1 MRLVRGVATEPGRPG
16 AENDDFHCED
26 PALGLFA
33 VASGS
38 AGGWVVSRTAIRAL
52 RQYIAETNAG
62 VDAPWPCS
70 LVSSLSFNGN
80 RLRAAVVI
88 ASRSVDEART
98 SPLQLAAV
106 LWSDHKSV
114 AVSSVGDC
122 HVYVARTGR
131 LHRVQPNAVPIRSP
145 SPADAPVVAVC
156 EVEYEPEDRW
166 LICSRGIHT
175 GLPHTEIASVL
186 LDGAMPAPELG
197 PRLIELAATRHPV
210 KATAIVVS
218 PAERRPVKWPS
229 VSESI

>member
-1 MRLVRGVATEPGRPG
+1 MRLVRDAAIESGRPS
-16 AENDDFHCED
+16 AEHDDFHCED

-52 RQYIAETNAG
+52 RQYIAETEAG
-62 VDAPWPCS
+62 VEAPWPCS

-88 ASRSVDEART
+88 ASRSVAEARP

-106 LWSDHKSV
+106 LWGANQSV

-131 LHRVQPNAVPIRSP
+131 LHRVQPSAVQIPAAGT
-145 SPADAPVVAVC
+145 ADAPAIAVC
-156 EVEYEPEDRW
+156 ELACEPKDRW
-166 LICSRGIHT
+166 LLCSHGIHT
-175 GLPHTEIASVL
+175 GLTHAEIASVL
-186 LDGAMPAPELG
+186 LDGATAAPELG
-197 PRLIELAATRHPV
+197 PRLIELAATRHAAN
-210 KATAIVVS
+210 ATAIVVS
-218 PAERRPVKWPS
+218 PSERRPM
-229 VSESI
+229 